1 MNSNQGY
8 LIIECECHE
17 HTEKCHF
24 DPVVYAASSNLTG
37 GVCDECQ
44 HNTEG
49 RQCEECTYGFYQDP
63 AIFPDLNHP
72 DICKRKFV
80 WISEEVNLKKFHIKD
95 LISY

>member
-1 MNSNQGY
+1 MLWRVTRENVKIYFFHFTSS
-8 LIIECECHE
+8 LTSVLFSECECHD

-24 DPVVYAASSNLTG
+24 DSAVYAASSNLTG

-49 RQCEECTYGFYQDP
+49 RQCEECTYGFFQDP

-72 DICKRKFV
+72 EICKRK
-80 WISEEVNLKKFHIKD
+80 L
-95 LISY
+95 L